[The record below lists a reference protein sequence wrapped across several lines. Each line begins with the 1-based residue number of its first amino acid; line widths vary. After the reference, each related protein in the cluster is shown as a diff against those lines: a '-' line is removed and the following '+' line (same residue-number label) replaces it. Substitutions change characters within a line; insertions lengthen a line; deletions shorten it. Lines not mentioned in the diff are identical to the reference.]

1 MALAVRTEKTKIIV
15 LSKDFDGVLQPHH
28 VALYIFADLDKKK
41 LGEVWEAT
49 GKTPQQAVT
58 SRYSGSLSARTSDLI
73 IDYIIIIDKIDGMMK
88 GYDNAVRRYI
98 HKLFVREDIPFDALV
113 GSIQVEDENTEA
125 LIGFNN
131 KHLDILVNVIKDYC
145 GIEQYFNTKEPF
157 VYRFGQ
163 ESAVEQGVSSLK
175 KHGKCLYIFVQNFH
189 HFIFI

>member
-131 KHLDILVNVIKDYC
+131 KHLDILV
-145 GIEQYFNTKEPF
+145 QLTKLHLSCLLF
-157 VYRFGQ
+157 VN
-163 ESAVEQGVSSLK
+163 
-175 KHGKCLYIFVQNFH
+175 IF
-189 HFIFI
+189 